1 MCIKTFRDDIDEVNN
16 LLSSNSRKSEVLYIY
31 FQLLKFEVV
40 SKNYFK
46 TVKIGLYS
54 ITIKD

>member
-1 MCIKTFRDDIDEVNN
+1 MCIKPFRDDMDEVNN

-31 FQLLKFEVV
+31 LQLLNFEVI

-46 TVKIGLYS
+46 IVKIRLYS
-54 ITIKD
+54 VTIKD

>member
-1 MCIKTFRDDIDEVNN
+1 MCIKPFRDDTDEVNN

-31 FQLLKFEVV
+31 LQLLNFEVI

-46 TVKIGLYS
+46 IVKIGLYS
-54 ITIKD
+54 VTIKD